1 MNVQTEEVRSN
12 VANEATAAPAEG
24 STSAYRAG
32 SRKHEA
38 MAAAALTAIVLFLVL
53 RYPISAS
60 AWLANLPLQVVLLA
74 VGVPLLYELGLRA
87 MGREFGSDLLAGISI
102 TASVILGQYFAGTVI
117 ALMFAGGN
125 ALEAMAARR
134 ASAVLLA
141 LARRMP
147 QVAHREGSGGVKD
160 IGLDQVRVGDV
171 LAVYPHEICPV
182 DGVFLG
188 GHGAMDESYLTGEP
202 YRMSK
207 APGAVVLSGA
217 INGDA
222 ALTIRSTR
230 LPADSRYARIMRVM
244 EKAQQS
250 RPRLRRLGDRLGAY
264 YTPVTLAV
272 AFAAWFLSG
281 QSLRFLAVLVIAT
294 PCPLLLGIPVS
305 ILGAISLAARRGIVI
320 RDPSVLEL
328 ADTCRTMI
336 FDKTGTLTYGR
347 PQLAEQHVAPE
358 FDSRYILE
366 LMASLEQYS
375 KHPLAIPIVS
385 AATAA
390 GLMLR
395 EVNEISEPPGA
406 GLRGTVDHSTVW
418 ITSRTQF
425 LAGVKR
431 VDGLPAIREGLECV
445 IAINGVYAA
454 TYCFRDEP
462 RSESKSF
469 ITHLLPHHSVQRV
482 LLVSGDRESETRAIA
497 ERVGVSRVFAARSP
511 EEKVAL
517 VREETS
523 RAKTLF
529 VGDGINDAPALL
541 TASVGVALGR
551 DNEIAA
557 ESAGAVILDASLSK
571 VDELLHIGRRMR
583 MIALQSA
590 FGGMALSVLGMIL
603 AAVGYL
609 PPVAG
614 ALTQE
619 AIDFLAVV
627 NALRTARA
635 PRSLT
640 DF

>member
-1 MNVQTEEVRSN
+1 MDVETEEVVSN
-12 VANEATAAPAEG
+12 LSADAMAAPLNG
-24 STSAYRAG
+24 STSTPKAG

-38 MAAAALTAIVLFLVL
+38 MAAAAVTAIVLFLVL
-53 RYPISAS
+53 RYPVNAP
-60 AWLANLPLQVVLLA
+60 AWLTNLPLQIALLA
-74 VGVPLLYELGLRA
+74 VGVPLLYELGLRL
-87 MGREFGSDLLAGISI
+87 MRREFGSDLLAGISI
-102 TASVILGQYFAGTVI
+102 TASVVLRQYLAGTVI
-117 ALMFAGGN
+117 ALMLAGGN
-125 ALEAMAARR
+125 ALEAIAARR

-141 LARRMP
+141 LVRRMP
-147 QVAHREGSGGVKD
+147 HVAHREGIGGVKD
-160 IGLDQVRVGDV
+160 IGLNEVSVGDV
-171 LAVYPHEICPV
+171 LNVHPHEICPV
-182 DGVFLG
+182 DGVVLC

-217 INGDA
+217 INGDT
-222 ALTIRSTR
+222 ALRIRSTR

-244 EKAQQS
+244 EKAQQG

-264 YTPVTLAV
+264 YTPVALAV
-272 AFAAWFLSG
+272 ALAAWFLSG
-281 QSLRFLAVLVIAT
+281 QSIRFLAVLVIAT

-336 FDKTGTLTYGR
+336 FDKTGTLTYGKPR
-347 PQLAEQHVAPE
+347 LTEQNVAPE
-358 FDSRYILE
+358 FEPKYVLE
-366 LMASLEQYS
+366 LAASLEQYS
-375 KHPLAIPIVS
+375 KHPLAMAIVS
-385 AATAA
+385 AATGA
-390 GLMLR
+390 GVRLR
-395 EVNEISEPPGA
+395 EASEISEPPGA
-406 GLRGTVDHSTVW
+406 GLRGTVDRSTIW
-418 ITSRTQF
+418 ITNRPRF
-425 LAGVKR
+425 LMEAKQADV
-431 VDGLPAIREGLECV
+431 LPPIRDGLECV
-445 IAINGVYAA
+445 IAINGNYAA
-454 TYCFRDEP
+454 SYRFRDEP
-462 RSESKSF
+462 RSESRSF
-469 ITHLLPHHSVQRV
+469 VAHLLPHHSVQKV

-497 ERVGVSRVFAARSP
+497 ERVGVTRVYAAKSP

-523 RAKTLF
+523 RANTLF

-571 VDELLHIGRRMR
+571 VDEFLHVGRRMR
-583 MIALQSA
+583 RIALQSA
-590 FGGMALSVLGMIL
+590 LGGMVLSVLGMI
-603 AAVGYL
+603 AAAAGYL

-614 ALTQE
+614 AFAQE
-619 AIDFLAVV
+619 AIDLLAVM

>member
-12 VANEATAAPAEG
+12 VTSEATAARAEG

-38 MAAAALTAIVLFLVL
+38 MAAAALTAIVLFFVL
-53 RYPISAS
+53 RYPISAP

-74 VGVPLLYELGLRA
+74 VGVPLLYELGLRLVH
-87 MGREFGSDLLAGISI
+87 REFGSDLLAGISI
-102 TASVILGQYFAGTVI
+102 AASVALGQYLAGTVI
-117 ALMFAGGN
+117 ALMLAGGN
-125 ALEAMAARR
+125 ALEAIAARR

-147 QVAHREGSGGVKD
+147 QIAHRDSIAGVKD
-160 IGLDQVRVGDV
+160 IELNEVRVGDG
-171 LAVYPHEICPV
+171 LIVYPHEICPV
-182 DGVFLG
+182 DGVVLL

-217 INGDA
+217 INGDT
-222 ALTIRSTR
+222 ALRIRSTR

-244 EKAQQS
+244 EKAQQT
-250 RPRLRRLGDRLGAY
+250 RPQLRRLGDRLGAY
-264 YTPVTLAV
+264 YTPVALAM

-347 PQLAEQHVAPE
+347 PQLIEQHVAPE

-366 LMASLEQYS
+366 LTASLEQYS
-375 KHPLAIPIVS
+375 KHPLAIAIVS

-390 GLMLR
+390 GLLLR

-425 LAGVKR
+425 LADVKR
-431 VDGLPAIREGLECV
+431 VDGLPATREGLECV

-454 TYCFRDEP
+454 TYRFRDEP

-497 ERVGVSRVFAARSP
+497 ERVGVSRVFAAKSP

-603 AAVGYL
+603 ATVGYL

>member
-1 MNVQTEEVRSN
+1 MDVHTEEDRSN
-12 VANEATAAPAEG
+12 LAGTLVAAPEG
-24 STSAYRAG
+24 PTSTPRAG

-38 MAAAALTAIVLFLVL
+38 MAAVALAAIALFLVL
-53 RYPISAS
+53 RFLVGAPVRVS
-60 AWLANLPLQVVLLA
+60 NLPLQLALVA

-117 ALMFAGGN
+117 ALMLAGGN
-125 ALEAMAARR
+125 ALEAIAARR

-171 LAVYPHEICPV
+171 LAVYPHETCPV
-182 DGVFLG
+182 DGVVLG

-222 ALTIRSTR
+222 ALRIRSTR

-264 YTPVTLAV
+264 YTPVALAV
-272 AFAAWFLSG
+272 AFAAWFVSG

-347 PQLAEQHVAPE
+347 PRLTEQHVAPE

-366 LMASLEQYS
+366 LTASLEQYS
-375 KHPLAIPIVS
+375 KHPLAIAIVS

-406 GLRGTVDHSTVW
+406 GLRGIVDHSTVW

-425 LAGVKR
+425 LADVKR

-454 TYCFRDEP
+454 TYRFRDEP

-469 ITHLLPHHSVQRV
+469 ITHLLPRHSVQRV

-603 AAVGYL
+603 ASVGYL

-614 ALTQE
+614 ALAQE